1 MDGRCF
7 RAVTLPHSQTQTPNF
22 TAKQSR
28 CGSRLQDGEDVPNG
42 ATLRRGAAVRD
53 TCAELFDSVDCIIG
67 TMGRKKNEGGL
78 PPRRAR
84 SGQRGK
90 RSREYDRSTKSDRHL
105 DKRLPLY
112 DRRSFATMWNCTA
125 TVTLSDLPITTTG
138 KVSQK
143 GSSEIFIL
151 HNKSLFLQKE
161 NLSPQ
166 EKTHLRNKKSHICG
180 SIWGINLGNAAY
192 IFVYQLVTMLQP
204 ISTGLS
210 PGSQTGGG
218 SMSLSRSTS
227 SLSVRFPKS
236 LPTSALTTLRTA
248 IRRWSITTMLPL
260 SAQTMPSTNR
270 TSVGWSST
278 SLNATAG
285 LSRRS
290 ISAIPCGTMRNIFS
304 STKALPASNAL
315 CLSSTARITTT

>member
-1 MDGRCF
+1 MLYGLDLTTLADADTKLHCNAKPMRKPLAGR
-7 RAVTLPHSQTQTPNF
+7 RGRTQWCD
-22 TAKQSR
+22 ASAR
-28 CGSRLQDGEDVPNG
+28 CGSKRYLCGVIRQRGLHHRHKG
-42 ATLRRGAAVRD
+42 AKEERERTA
-53 TCAELFDSVDCIIG
+53 T
-67 TMGRKKNEGGL
+67 
-78 PPRRAR
+78 RRAH

-204 ISTGLS
+204 ISTGLLAHIW
-210 PGSQTGGG
+210 QR
-218 SMSLSRSTS
+218 L
-227 SLSVRFPKS
+227 
-236 LPTSALTTLRTA
+236 
-248 IRRWSITTMLPL
+248 
-260 SAQTMPSTNR
+260 
-270 TSVGWSST
+270 
-278 SLNATAG
+278 
-285 LSRRS
+285 
-290 ISAIPCGTMRNIFS
+290 CGTQTRQGTDPEVKF
-304 STKALPASNAL
+304 
-315 CLSSTARITTT
+315 RY

>member
-1 MDGRCF
+1 M
-7 RAVTLPHSQTQTPNF
+7 AETLPHSQTQTPNF
-22 TAKQSR
+22 TATQSQR
-28 CGSRLQDGEDVPNG
+28 GSRLQDGAVVPNG
-42 ATLRRGAAVRD
+42 ATLRRGCGSKRMLVRVV
-53 TCAELFDSVDCIIG
+53 FGSVDCIIG
-67 TMGRKKNEGGL
+67 TMGQEERERTAT
-78 PPRRAR
+78 RRAH

-210 PGSQTGGG
+210 PGSPMGGG

-227 SLSVRFPKS
+227 SLSVRFRKS
-236 LPTSALTTLRTA
+236 LPTSALTTLRIVT
-248 IRRWSITTMLPL
+248 RRWSIITMLPL
-260 SAQTMPSTNR
+260 SAQTMPLTNR
-270 TSVGWSST
+270 TSVGW
-278 SLNATAG
+278 
-285 LSRRS
+285 
-290 ISAIPCGTMRNIFS
+290 
-304 STKALPASNAL
+304 
-315 CLSSTARITTT
+315 